1 MSYFKE
7 ISENTTYSGKEA
19 DFHFTY
25 NENSGGGQA
34 FLGGRFL
41 NEAGTLTSPETINGL
56 TAVFKCIYKT
66 EDGNEVTIILGDEK
80 AKYDIKPRGNGSTSM
95 KLGIGNDRVTPSRII
110 SAFMMLPLTCGVKR
124 PNNLSLSI
132 LSTNN
137 YWLQS
142 MWLECDINAL
152 NEAELIPLD
161 FVFAGGIDKDTNGTK
176 RYFELET
183 NKRILDIIKV
193 SELKNVYPVD
203 ITELLKIFSDIYTG
217 QREFQYD
224 LCNDTVTK
232 LMNQLAQEYPLE
244 YSGITDPLPA
254 LIRIAKAKNEK
265 SYYDDFEEQNREM
278 FREWMSR
285 QVKPQGDFDAGNP
298 YEESSINAYVDVIS
312 RQIINFDGE
321 ERSLFAT
328 VDYNIVNRV
337 VEDEVQKPD
346 ITNERRVSALCK
358 YRAYVA
364 ETRVDSSENEYE
376 KAARII
382 NDYVLETGFEFE
394 KSEDELKNIL
404 SEFNAKYSPEKLM
417 AYSDDE
423 LMKMMF
429 YTAEQTNDSMCYW
442 LEFQKDCRS
451 QFGSVTGGTSL
462 KFGLYQNKEGEWITG
477 SPAKKEIIPFDEAVQ
492 IGKCIRDKLSR
503 GVEIIESSTLN
514 DVADY
519 EELHDKLVDA
529 LGNFATN
536 NWVHKYFYMMFPDKF
551 ATWYSEDWQKHGLR
565 GLLINPSSKTY
576 GRSGQIAI
584 VAKYAGLMAAHL
596 GEAFYEKFGGIKQ
609 FCRLGTSDHDG
620 NYAEDWRKQHI
631 AAIGWPAVG
640 SLENYLQSNGYS
652 GKDIV
657 KKALT
662 EKMQEEY
669 YPDDAGI
676 ASRKA
681 GELQTF
687 YKTTKDSIF
696 VMMEGEKLLA
706 LCDDVGNYT
715 YNENNA
721 HMPHNKSV
729 TWHCCF
735 DEEERLPKKAEGH
748 MTSCVELKDDE
759 NLLYL
764 YKKYYYD
771 LSEESEEEMP
781 KIKPETEEYIEPI
794 YNTGFKCDF
803 ERNRIVFGAP
813 GTGKSYKLKQE
824 SEKLLGCAENHM
836 ERVTFHTDYSY
847 SQFVGSYKPVTDTGG
862 NIRYDFVPGP
872 FMRVYVNA
880 VKNTQQIMKAY
891 EAIKQADTM
900 YMFPTNPAN
909 ENEKWDLFK
918 EITNVNQVETFHA
931 PKEAKVGDLALI
943 YVANTKSSYENGI
956 YAIGKIIS
964 KSEDIVTIQFNYVS
978 YYRPIVD
985 YKKLK
990 EFNPNIRSTGRVSDK
1005 IKELIKDTIIPA
1017 NPYLLLI
1024 EEINRAKV
1032 AAVFGDVFQLLDR
1045 DDNGVSEYE
1054 IQTSEDV
1061 RKYLASQ
1068 LGGVPEDWL
1077 KIKLPDNMFI
1087 WASMNSADQGV
1098 FPMDTAFKRRWSFE
1112 YLGINENE
1120 KQIEGMIQLGDDPE
1134 PIEWNILRKAINNK
1148 LSKQYKVNED
1158 KLMGPFFLSK
1168 KVLKT
1173 DKEGMIEDTEGFIRT
1188 FKSKVIMYLYED
1200 AAKQHKY
1207 KLFEGCDN
1215 SKYSSVCDA
1224 FDKIGIKIFG
1234 DNFKADYYNNQEG

>member
-1 MSYFKE
+1 MDEKYILADLGSVAEIIQSKIEKEFTHDDIQLSTGFKE
-7 ISENTTYSGKEA
+7 AFSNYATSAGSSVEYMKTTVIISNSAGQKIYAPNQWFVLAAYAVEFVQEIIKYRNLTEELLDTYKNRFIQDNGRPFEKKDIYKSLKTDELSKFKDIFVDSMTEMLQKDVDDNQIVENNVELLYRFVSDDKWWYGGKGIERTNDFYVSPILGILNLVNASQSYVATITYAYVNDEKLRRELSTMVLA
-19 DFHFTY
+19 DSS
-25 NENSGGGQA
+25 EI
-34 FLGGRFL
+34 LD
-41 NEAGTLTSPETINGL
+41 EAGKLENEYQRAARILNDYILESGIVYE
-56 TAVFKCIYKT
+56 KT
-66 EDGNEVTIILGDEK
+66 EDELI
-80 AKYDIKPRGNGSTSM
+80 
-95 KLGIGNDRVTPSRII
+95 
-110 SAFMMLPLTCGVKR
+110 
-124 PNNLSLSI
+124 SI
-132 LSTNN
+132 LDEFKRKFAPER
-137 YWLQS
+137 L
-142 MWLECDINAL
+142 M
-152 NEAELIPLD
+152 ELSD
-161 FVFAGGIDKDTNGTK
+161 ED
-176 RYFELET
+176 
-183 NKRILDIIKV
+183 
-193 SELKNVYPVD
+193 
-203 ITELLKIFSDIYTG
+203 LL
-217 QREFQYD
+217 RE
-224 LCNDTVTK
+224 
-232 LMNQLAQEYPLE
+232 
-244 YSGITDPLPA
+244 
-254 LIRIAKAKNEK
+254 
-265 SYYDDFEEQNREM
+265 
-278 FREWMSR
+278 
-285 QVKPQGDFDAGNP
+285 
-298 YEESSINAYVDVIS
+298 
-312 RQIINFDGE
+312 
-321 ERSLFAT
+321 
-328 VDYNIVNRV
+328 
-337 VEDEVQKPD
+337 
-346 ITNERRVSALCK
+346 
-358 YRAYVA
+358 
-364 ETRVDSSENEYE
+364 
-376 KAARII
+376 
-382 NDYVLETGFEFE
+382 
-394 KSEDELKNIL
+394 
-404 SEFNAKYSPEKLM
+404 
-417 AYSDDE
+417 
-423 LMKMMF
+423 MF

-442 LEFQKDCRS
+442 LEFHKDCRS

-477 SPAKKEIIPFDEAVQ
+477 SPAKKELVSFDEAVQ
-492 IGKCIRDKLSR
+492 IGKSIRDKLAR
-503 GVEIIESSTLN
+503 GVEIIEDSTLD
-514 DVADY
+514 DVSDY

-536 NWVHKYFYMMFPDKF
+536 NWVHKYFYMMFPNKF
-551 ATWYSEDWQKHGLR
+551 ATWHSEDWQKHGLR
-565 GLLINPSSKTY
+565 ALLINPSSKTY

-596 GEAFYEKFGGIKQ
+596 GEAFYDKFGGIKQ
-609 FCRLGTSDHDG
+609 FCRLGTSDHDE
-620 NYAEDWRKQHI
+620 NYAEDWRKQNI

-640 SLENYLQSNGYS
+640 SLENYAQTNGYT
-652 GKDIV
+652 GRDIV
-657 KKALT
+657 KKALA
-662 EKMQEEY
+662 EKMQDEY
-669 YPDDAGI
+669 YPNDAGI

-687 YKTTKDSIF
+687 YKTTQDSIF
-696 VMMEGEKLLA
+696 VMMDGEELLA

-771 LSEESEEEMP
+771 LPEEGEEEMSE
-781 KIKPETEEYIEPI
+781 IKSEKEEYIEPN
-794 YNTGFKCDF
+794 YNTGFECDF

-824 SEKLLGCAENHM
+824 SEELLGCAENHM

-847 SQFVGSYKPVTDTGG
+847 SQFVGSYKPVTDTAG

-880 VKNTQQIMKAY
+880 VKNTQQIMKVY
-891 EAIKQADTM
+891 DAIEQADTM
-900 YMFPTNPAN
+900 YMFPTNPNPTN
-909 ENEKWDLFK
+909 EDEKWDLFE
-918 EITNVNQVETFHA
+918 EITEVNQVETFHA
-931 PKEAKVGDLALI
+931 SKEAKVGDLALI
-943 YVANTKSSYENGI
+943 YMANTKPGYKNGI
-956 YAIGKIIS
+956 YAIGKIVS
-964 KSEDIVTIQFNYVS
+964 KSEDIATVRFDYVS
-978 YYRPIVD
+978 YYWPIVD
-985 YKKLK
+985 YEALRP
-990 EFNPNIRSTGRVSDK
+990 FSPNIRSNGRVSDK
-1005 IKELIKDTIIPA
+1005 IMELIKDTIIPA

-1045 DDNGVSEYE
+1045 DDDGVSEYE

-1068 LGGVPEDWL
+1068 LGGAPKDWL

-1120 KQIEGMIQLGDDPE
+1120 EEIEGMIQLGDDPE
-1134 PIEWNILRKAINNK
+1134 PIEWNTLRKAINDK

-1173 DKEGMIEDTEGFIRT
+1173 DEEGMIEDTEGFIRT

-1224 FDKIGIKIFG
+1224 FDKIGIRIFG